1 MRDVIQV
8 EGVIEQLEPTMANI
22 TKLGLLDK
30 MCVPLRLLARPV
42 VNSGDNCNIIDA
54 SLYNNLL
61 FSFFLK
67 KLISLFLHKGTSTA
81 LMKCLKFT
89 TPPSTRSLAG

>member
-54 SLYNNLL
+54 SLYNNLF
-61 FSFFLK
+61 FSFF
-67 KLISLFLHKGTSTA
+67 
-81 LMKCLKFT
+81 
-89 TPPSTRSLAG
+89 